1 MATLLMVVGAVAE
14 GVAEEPPGGSV
25 DGSLWLAVP

>member
-14 GVAEEPPGGSV
+14 EVAEEPQGGSV
-25 DGSLWLAVP
+25 DGSLWSAVP